1 MTRVIAVA
9 TSKGGTGKTTIAA
22 SLVDCWRRNGQRV
35 AVLDTDPNQ
44 SISRWLGRGDE
55 YHGISLKS
63 TADEHEIISVVGEL
77 SENADKVIIDTAGF
91 GNQAMIYAVG
101 ISDMVLIPVLAD
113 EASLFEAM
121 KMRRLIESASTL
133 TRREIPFMTVLNRA
147 RQTLVARHTIKQLR
161 SLGLNPANASI
172 GDRTVFQE
180 ASYHGSSPGSLDP
193 SSKAWFEVRRLAKTL
208 DAALPLAA

>member
-22 SLVDCWRRNGQRV
+22 SLVDCWRQMGQTV

-44 SISRWLGRGDE
+44 SISRWLGRGD
-55 YHGISLKS
+55 YYQGVTLTS
-63 TADEHEIISVVGEL
+63 TADEHDIVSAVTGLAET
-77 SENADKVIIDTAGF
+77 ADKVVIDTAGF

-101 ISDMVLIPVLAD
+101 VSSLVLIPVLAD

-133 TRREIPFMTVLNRA
+133 TRREIPFITVLNRA
-147 RQTLVARHTIKQLR
+147 RQTLVAKHTLKQLR
-161 SLGLNPANASI
+161 TLGLNPSNVTI
-172 GDRTVFQE
+172 GDRALFQE
-180 ASYHGSSPGSLDP
+180 ASYHGASPFSLDP
-193 SSKAWFEVRRLAKTL
+193 KSKAWLEVRRLAKSL
-208 DAALPLAA
+208 DESVALAA